1 MWSAAKIASIFI
13 LFAVAALFG
22 LFPRMIKRCL
32 AGKLGTSRFVRRIP
46 GALNCFSGG
55 IFFAVVILDLLPESR
70 EDMEDVLDQRN
81 VDIEFPFNECILGV
95 GFLFVLFL
103 EHIALLYISNISLKD
118 GNSDLKKDELSS
130 RGQDHFR
137 FITSCNVTPSVGT
150 DNIGLNYLQDE
161 KAVQQPDPA
170 REVAEKKG
178 SEVAH
183 DKETKSSSI
192 ANTMQTRLKHEEKN
206 ETNNHAKDGTL
217 GTTEEKREAIE
228 KKQRTLTNYVFL
240 IILTV
245 HMFFDG
251 VAIGL
256 LNKDS
261 LIWQLLLAQCIHK
274 SLVFV
279 TIGIQVQQMYPSMMK
294 VGLIILYFAMVSPIS
309 VIIGALIS
317 SIDDEIKHK
326 IVSSVLMSFSA
337 GNFLFITFFE
347 ILQRELADHQPDL
360 LKVFS
365 TFVGF
370 ASFALLRYFISD

>member
-1 MWSAAKIASIFI
+1 MWSTAKIASIFI
-13 LFAVAALFG
+13 LFAVAAPSG

-32 AGKLGTSRFVRRIP
+32 SGKLGTSRFVRRIP

-55 IFFAVVILDLLPESR
+55 IFFAVVFLDLLPESR
-70 EDMEDVLDQRN
+70 EDMEDVFDQRK
-81 VDIEFPFNECILGV
+81 VDIDFPFTECILGV

-103 EHIALLYISNISLKD
+103 EHVALQCFSTGSSNKD
-118 GNSDLKKDELSS
+118 DYDSKSAEMSS
-130 RGQDHFR
+130 KREEHFR
-137 FITSCNVTPSVGT
+137 SNTSSSVTTSSVN
-150 DNIGLNYLQDE
+150 DNIINLQDE
-161 KAVQQPDPA
+161 IESQKPDLA
-170 REVAEKKG
+170 RAAAEKNG
-178 SEVAH
+178 S
-183 DKETKSSSI
+183 T
-192 ANTMQTRLKHEEKN
+192 TTPG
-206 ETNNHAKDGTL
+206 KDGPL
-217 GTTEEKREAIE
+217 DESGHKDNGDVDE
-228 KKQRTLTNYVFL
+228 KKQRTLRNYVLL

-294 VGLIILYFAMVSPIS
+294 VGIIVVYFAMVSPLS
-309 VIIGALIS
+309 VIVGALIS

-326 IVSSVLMSFSA
+326 IVSFVLMSFSA

-347 ILQRELADHQPDL
+347 ILQRELADHHPDL